1 MSSNIFRIVAL
12 ATVLLVFCVAMYVYR
27 PQRDPMTRVT
37 VVGDS
42 QTKVAPDTAVITFS
56 VVTQGKQALDAQQQN
71 AAKSEAVKKAV
82 ESAVSGTA
90 AEVKTSDYSL
100 NPEQDYSYSSR
111 MPKIT
116 GYSVNNTVTV
126 RINSL
131 DKVGA
136 VIDSATAAGANS
148 VQGIQFLLGENSPAQ
163 GEALSLASQQAMA
176 KAEAIA
182 QAMHGKVAR
191 IVDSTEGGVPVQM
204 PDEYSTASSSNS
216 SMVAR
221 NEAKPSFVTPVQ
233 AGSLNVHASVRM
245 VVEIQF

>member
-1 MSSNIFRIVAL
+1 MTSNVFRIVAL
-12 ATVLLVFCVAMYVYR
+12 TATLLVVCVAMYVYR
-27 PQRDPMTRVT
+27 PQRNSLTRVA

-42 QTKVAPDTAVITFS
+42 QTKVAPDTAVMTFS

-82 ESAVSGTA
+82 ESAISGAA
-90 AEVKTSDYSL
+90 AEIKTSDYSL

-116 GYSVNNTVTV
+116 GYTVNNTVTV
-126 RINSL
+126 RISSL
-131 DKVGA
+131 DKVGS
-136 VIDSATAAGANS
+136 VIDAATAAGANS
-148 VQGIQFLLGENSPAQ
+148 VQGIQFVLGESSPAQ

-182 QAMHGKVAR
+182 QAMHGKIAR
-191 IVDSTEGGVPVQM
+191 VVESTEGGVPVQM
-204 PDEYSTASSSNS
+204 PDEYSAASSSNS
-216 SMVAR
+216 MVQNA
-221 NEAKPSFVTPVQ
+221 AKPSFVTPVQ

>member
-1 MSSNIFRIVAL
+1 MSSNIFRIVGL
-12 ATVLLVFCVAMYVYR
+12 AATLLVVCVAIYVYR
-27 PQRDPMTRVT
+27 PQRGSLTRVT

-56 VVTQGKQALDAQQQN
+56 VVTQGKQAVEAQQQN

-82 ESAVSGTA
+82 ESVVAGATA
-90 AEVKTSDYSL
+90 EIKTSDYSL

-116 GYSVNNTVTV
+116 GYTVNNTVTV

-136 VIDSATAAGANS
+136 VIDAATAAGANS
-148 VQGIQFLLGENSPAQ
+148 VQGIQFVLGEASPAQ

-191 IVDSTEGGVPVQM
+191 IVESTEGGIPVQM
-204 PDEYSTASSSNS
+204 PDEYNTASMSNS
-216 SMVAR
+216 MAAR
-221 NEAKPSFVTPVQ
+221 SEAKPSFVTPVQ